1 MAVLFGFAGYAVC
14 DVMIPRDGL
23 GRVVTGCR
31 VSRFSTRASYSYST
45 SHDLGTQVDVFKTK
59 PMALDNIWP
68 TDIHSL
74 FSSDTKR
81 AVLYL
86 YLHGSAVLTGEK
98 PDGRYSVLAIYSPGV
113 KTRQCNPAL
122 SPYRYGTDW
131 HLPRQKGR
139 KKHVCWE
146 PQLGTPS
153 FRRYKCCCVVLRRCP
168 TGALDRKH
176 KQRERREGN
185 KAG

>member
-1 MAVLFGFAGYAVC
+1 
-14 DVMIPRDGL
+14 MIPRDGL

-31 VSRFSTRASYSYST
+31 VSRFSTRASYSYYT

-113 KTRQCNPAL
+113 KTRQCVTQ
-122 SPYRYGTDW
+122 PY
-131 HLPRQKGR
+131 H
-139 KKHVCWE
+139 
-146 PQLGTPS
+146 
-153 FRRYKCCCVVLRRCP
+153 P
-168 TGALDRKH
+168 TGTARTGTFPGK
-176 KQRERREGN
+176 
-185 KAG
+185 KAGRNTCAGNHSLARPLFAGISAAVWCCAAALREP